1 MNEVKPD
8 HNWLMRYDILRQ
20 VNQCRRLIQAE
31 FGEKPLLDDPQL
43 RNRLADYAGHSRS
56 QALQRCYAE
65 MRLLL
70 IELEGQDLMP
80 PPIEREDLPVRMYRG
95 RPVLVDTPQAKTP
108 GPSGAAELT
117 TAPVTSGKTITYRGR
132 TMQVA

>member
-1 MNEVKPD
+1 MNEFKSD

-20 VNQCRRLIQAE
+20 VNQCRRLVQAE
-31 FGEKPLLDDPQL
+31 FGEKPLLNDPQL
-43 RNRLADYAGHSRS
+43 RNRLADYAGRSRS

-70 IELEGQDLMP
+70 IELEGQDLAP
-80 PPIEREDLPVRMYRG
+80 PDIERQDLPVRMYRG
-95 RPVLVDTPQAKTP
+95 RPVLVATPEASKLASAEEQEP
-108 GPSGAAELT
+108 AA
-117 TAPVTSGKTITYRGR
+117 AIASKTITYRGR